1 MELCE
6 LIAGLRDLKYH
17 VSPECCICCAHKCDF
32 TKNGCAIIK
41 CAADEL
47 DNLQSA
53 MYKICTLYSESRG
66 TIHST
71 LRDVLRIFGYDKNLD
86 PVITDCVY
94 DFQLCADVDEL
105 KQTMGY
111 INSCRLDLISVTQD
125 ASGVCTVFFRRP
137 LRE

>member
-6 LIAGLRDLKYH
+6 LIAGLHDLEYH
-17 VSPECCICCAHKCDF
+17 VSPESCICCAHKCDYP
-32 TKNGCAIIK
+32 KNGCVIIK
-41 CAADEL
+41 RAADEL
-47 DNLQSA
+47 ENLQSA
-53 MYKICTLYSESRG
+53 LCKICTRYSESRG

-71 LRDVLRIFGYDKNLD
+71 LRDVLRILGYDKSLD

-94 DFQLCADVDEL
+94 DFQLCADAEEL

-125 ASGVCTVFFRRP
+125 ASGVYTVFFRRP
-137 LRE
+137 IN